1 MINYV
6 LLYKIK
12 KRVKNILKKEI
23 AEEQLATTEKTCMGC
38 ICDDISWGIYYLLK
52 DDAALPKTEKKKT

>member
-12 KRVKNILKKEI
+12 KRVKHILKKEI
-23 AEEQLATTEKTCMGC
+23 SEEQLATTEKTCMGC
-38 ICDDISWGIYYLLK
+38 ICDDISWGIYDLIK
-52 DDAALPKTEKKKT
+52 DDASPSETKKKKS